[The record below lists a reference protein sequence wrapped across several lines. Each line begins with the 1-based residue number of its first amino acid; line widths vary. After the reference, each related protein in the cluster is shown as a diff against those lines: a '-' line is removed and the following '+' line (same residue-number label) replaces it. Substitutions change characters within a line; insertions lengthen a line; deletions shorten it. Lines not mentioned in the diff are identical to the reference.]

1 MMVAGTIERRVKIVT
16 LQAMGNGV
24 LIYLNP
30 VKLEPNQVSETPKI
44 PRLEDIIVKEPE
56 TEEER
61 LAMRIVR
68 GYMKELHK
76 LMPANRRT
84 SPQRPSSAPPLRI
97 KLTTEEYEKL
107 GKPTVNETLV
117 LQLEYKE

>member
-1 MMVAGTIERRVKIVT
+1 MVTGTIERRVKIVT
-16 LQAMGNGV
+16 LQAMGNRV
-24 LIYLNP
+24 LLHLSP
-30 VKLEPNQVSETPKI
+30 DTLEPSQEREAPKI

-76 LMPANRRT
+76 FMPARRLT
-84 SPQRPSSAPPLRI
+84 SPPRSSQSSSLRLD
-97 KLTTEEYEKL
+97 LTTEEYEKL

-117 LQLEYKE
+117 LKLECTEG

>member
-1 MMVAGTIERRVKIVT
+1 MVTGIIERRVKIVT
-16 LQAMGNGV
+16 LQAMGNRV
-24 LIYLNP
+24 LIQLRP
-30 VKLEPNQVSETPKI
+30 VTLEPSLEREALKI

-68 GYMKELHK
+68 GYMKELQK
-76 LMPANRRT
+76 FMPARRLT
-84 SPQRPSSAPPLRI
+84 SPPRSSPSSSVRLD
-97 KLTTEEYEKL
+97 LTAEEYEKL

-117 LQLEYKE
+117 LKLECTEG

>member
-1 MMVAGTIERRVKIVT
+1 MVTGTIERRVKLVT

-24 LIYLNP
+24 LIHLSP
-30 VKLEPNQVSETPKI
+30 VNLGPNQVRGAPKI

-76 LMPANRRT
+76 LMPPHRLAS
-84 SPQRPSSAPPLRI
+84 SPRASSQPPLRLE
-97 KLTTEEYEKL
+97 LTTEEYEKL

-117 LQLEYKE
+117 LKLEYTE